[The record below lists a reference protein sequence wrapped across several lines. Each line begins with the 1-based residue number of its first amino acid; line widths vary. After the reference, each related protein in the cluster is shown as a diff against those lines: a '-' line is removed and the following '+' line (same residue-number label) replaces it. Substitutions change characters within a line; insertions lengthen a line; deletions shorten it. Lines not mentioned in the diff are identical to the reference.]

1 MWDVP
6 YFQLDNILAVGITT
20 TDNTV
25 HNRKWFTKI
34 EKSSY
39 SPDLNFNKISQQPEN
54 CENRNDPDLVQAFLK
69 KWSVESDFKARIYI
83 FIAFGRKVHDG
94 IISLKGFRTIKLL
107 YPHQCTN
114 PGFSD

>member
-39 SPDLNFNKISQQPEN
+39 SPDLNFNRGIFYDTCKEVMIADEGIEVLGTMGINQLHIN
-54 CENRNDPDLVQAFLK
+54 NDIQHIKFCTC
-69 KWSVESDFKARIYI
+69 VE
-83 FIAFGRKVHDG
+83 
-94 IISLKGFRTIKLL
+94 KLQL
-107 YPHQCTN
+107 R
-114 PGFSD
+114 